1 MKYNQ
6 FFFNRLNLNLFFI
19 AFLII
24 VIIPLNFMLADL
36 SAYNLELFISLV
48 SVALILSSILIIFSC
63 LIKVIS
69 LKLNIYSIFSSL
81 VGFSLLWIFVTGIFF
96 PVTGGQGPFLNLSL
110 SIDKK
115 YEIILE
121 AILIVLFYFILKKK
135 DKRNY
140 FSRFIYFFVLANFVY
155 LLLNI
160 QTLSIFPSFP
170 HDNDRAK
177 NSKNT
182 LNEFGKKNLIVL
194 SFDGVSG
201 HKIYEEVINDKNLNQ
216 SLKDFKFYKNT
227 ISGAPFTNPSINL
240 EINGKLKNKDSKNFY
255 ENILNKKD
263 LDTSVYGSYGDYVSD
278 KNNVTKHGELNEY
291 TFHFDINKFFHSYG
305 IGSVGRWSSPLGI
318 FFIQPIFY
326 QKIYKDIIN
335 LVAQKDINKL
345 NPFELIKTP
354 YYIDL
359 YEYNMIFD
367 NVTLNENLNNVI
379 RMYHF
384 TFSHWPILINENC
397 EEVPSLNGKYV
408 SSEHEQILLKCIS
421 KKIIKFLK
429 NLKTKK
435 IYNNSMIVIK
445 SDHGK
450 PNYAQTFYSEK
461 ILDVFKKKS
470 YDKYYK
476 KYPYTQKINN
486 SFYWGFGR
494 YKSFILIK
502 DQNQT
507 KDEIE
512 ISDNQ
517 VFLHDL
523 SATYCNFFYN
533 SKECNYLDKNNLTKN
548 ENQFV
553 KNNYDIYL
561 PKLKY
566 QYSSTDMNNLKKYQ
580 ISNNFSLLESL
591 KLNKIVLSD

>member
-6 FFFNRLNLNLFFI
+6 FFFNRSNLNLFFI

-24 VIIPLNFMLADL
+24 VIIPLNFVLADL

-96 PVTGGQGPFLNLSL
+96 PVTGGQGPFLNLTL

-135 DKRNY
+135 DKKNY
-140 FSRFIYFFVLANFVY
+140 FSRFIYFFVLTNFIY

-160 QTLSIFPSFP
+160 QN
-170 HDNDRAK
+170 DNDRAK

-263 LDTSVYGSYGDYVSD
+263 LDTSVYGSYHDFVSD
-278 KNNVTKHGELNEY
+278 KNNATKHGELNEY

-305 IGSVGRWSSPLGI
+305 IGSVEDGAHLLVY
-318 FFIQPIFY
+318 FLYNQYFIKKF
-326 QKIYKDIIN
+326 
-335 LVAQKDINKL
+335 
-345 NPFELIKTP
+345 IK
-354 YYIDL
+354 
-359 YEYNMIFD
+359 
-367 NVTLNENLNNVI
+367 
-379 RMYHF
+379 
-384 TFSHWPILINENC
+384 
-397 EEVPSLNGKYV
+397 
-408 SSEHEQILLKCIS
+408 ILLI
-421 KKIIKFLK
+421 
-429 NLKTKK
+429 
-435 IYNNSMIVIK
+435 
-445 SDHGK
+445 
-450 PNYAQTFYSEK
+450 
-461 ILDVFKKKS
+461 
-470 YDKYYK
+470 
-476 KYPYTQKINN
+476 
-486 SFYWGFGR
+486 
-494 YKSFILIK
+494 
-502 DQNQT
+502 
-507 KDEIE
+507 
-512 ISDNQ
+512 
-517 VFLHDL
+517 
-523 SATYCNFFYN
+523 
-533 SKECNYLDKNNLTKN
+533 
-548 ENQFV
+548 
-553 KNNYDIYL
+553 
-561 PKLKY
+561 
-566 QYSSTDMNNLKKYQ
+566 
-580 ISNNFSLLESL
+580 
-591 KLNKIVLSD
+591 